1 MHGHFLWELTGTWSQ
16 FTKKRRII
24 ADRRSHIIL
33 HFPWSFLM
41 DIVTAIYWWPSP
53 AFQRW
58 IPERYRIWNKKKDNW
73 RRPAPLGSTRKKK
86 EKLAA
91 NPTIMWAGKMAAVGF
106 RGAGALRIEWKAS
119 RRGGSIRAGSIHS
132 DAKIAKTRNGGRP
145 ASRHFRSTWLLST
158 DRKQSGRKQKISR
171 GWNL

>member
-58 IPERYRIWNKKKDNW
+58 IPERYRIWNKKKTIGEGQHHW
-73 RRPAPLGSTRKKK
+73 VQLAKK
-86 EKLAA
+86 
-91 NPTIMWAGKMAAVGF
+91 
-106 RGAGALRIEWKAS
+106 R
-119 RRGGSIRAGSIHS
+119 
-132 DAKIAKTRNGGRP
+132 KTRSEPDDNVSRENGRRRISGCRSFANRVKSEPPRWIDSRWFDPFGRENRENPKRWP
-145 ASRHFRSTWLLST
+145 AGVAALSLDLAFIDRS
-158 DRKQSGRKQKISR
+158 
-171 GWNL
+171 

>member
-1 MHGHFLWELTGTWSQ
+1 MRADGDMKPIYKKKEDHRGSSFPYYSALPLIVSYGYRDCDLLMTLSRLSTMNSGTVPNLKQ
-16 FTKKRRII
+16 KKRQL
-24 ADRRSHIIL
+24 AK
-33 HFPWSFLM
+33 
-41 DIVTAIYWWPSP
+41 A
-53 AFQRW
+53 
-58 IPERYRIWNKKKDNW
+58 
-73 RRPAPLGSTRKKK
+73 STTGFNSQKK